1 MFISKILF
9 YIYQYSVE
17 NKSGF
22 TNFKTYILK
31 AISFNNFAAKLN
43 K

>member
-1 MFISKILF
+1 MLVLAILF

-17 NKSGF
+17 SKSGF

-31 AISFNNFAAKLN
+31 AILFNDIDAKLN